1 MPTPKE
7 VFENPKKF
15 LAHLQSQNLEGQF
28 FERKEVRDDSK
39 TQRDNIREKIIQTIS
54 GFANSNRDGGLLVLG
69 MADDGTIIG
78 WNHVREEN
86 LNGILQAK
94 EGGLRDHSTITEEF
108 NCKNIQGDDDRI
120 YLLYTP
126 WASNAICETTHS
138 FPKAWKRVGPQ
149 CLRLNEQDRE
159 QLKRDKH
166 IVGFELSRCCPY
178 DAAELD
184 KGVVEEFKRA
194 FLEARDSRYDYTTEE
209 VLCQAG
215 ALIKDNDGYY
225 FTNAGYLFFVS
236 NPRKRFVGAYVRL
249 LRYDVSVEDL
259 RNYGATTLDKDF
271 DGALPNIIRSL
282 RIFLRDSAI
291 FRAFSKRSPSG
302 GFIDEPE
309 YPFIAI
315 DEALV
320 NAIIHRDYG
329 VTNPIRCTAYKDSL
343 AVRNPGSI
351 PQQVPDSFSLHETS
365 LDSVLRNPK
374 IVEWMRIMK
383 DEQGTAFVR
392 ALSEG
397 TRRMRE
403 EMEKLGL
410 PAPHYQTNGYTTVTL
425 WNRIEERLEKYGLS
439 TAGETEEYANLFL
452 IEQSNRLL
460 SRDEFR
466 ELRGNILIAIKDSLQ
481 GHAWFIDYFSFGR
494 IVAHRKGKSLPLS
507 PQVEEIAR
515 IYPAY
520 EFQVRQYA
528 ENLYLC
534 IDYKAELKTSLR

>member
-15 LAHLQSQNLEGQF
+15 LTYLQSQNLGGQF

-39 TQRDNIREKIIQTIS
+39 TQRDNIREKITQTIS

-94 EGGLRDHSTITEEF
+94 EEGLRGHSTITEEF
-108 NCKNIQGDDDRI
+108 HCKNIQGDDDRI

-126 WASNAICETTHS
+126 WTSNAICETTHS
-138 FPKAWKRVGPQ
+138 FPKAWKRDGPR
-149 CLRLNEQDRE
+149 CISLTERDRE
-159 QLKRDKH
+159 QLKRDKR
-166 IVGFELSRCCPY
+166 IVDFELSYCCAY
-178 DAAELD
+178 DADELD
-184 KGVVEEFKRA
+184 KGVVEEFKKA
-194 FLEARDSRYDYTTEE
+194 FLETRDSQYDYTTEE
-209 VLCQAG
+209 VLFQAG
-215 ALIKDNDGYY
+215 ALIKENGKYA

-271 DGALPNIIRSL
+271 DGALPNIVRNL
-282 RIFLRDSAI
+282 RTFFNDSAI
-291 FRAFSKRSPSG
+291 FRTLSKRNQNG

-315 DEALV
+315 DEAFV
-320 NAIIHRDYG
+320 NAVVHRDYG
-329 VTNPIRCTAYKDSL
+329 VSNPIRCTVYRDSL

-365 LDSVLRNPK
+365 LDSVLRNPR

-383 DEQGTAFVR
+383 DEQGTPFVR

-397 TRRMRE
+397 TRRMLE
-403 EMEKLGL
+403 EMEQLGL
-410 PAPHYQTNGYTTVTL
+410 PAPHYRTNSDTTVTL
-425 WNRIEERLEKYGLS
+425 QNQIDERLENYSSSALS
-439 TAGETEEYANLFL
+439 EAEE
-452 IEQSNRLL
+452 
-460 SRDEFR
+460 
-466 ELRGNILIAIKDSLQ
+466 
-481 GHAWFIDYFSFGR
+481 
-494 IVAHRKGKSLPLS
+494 
-507 PQVEEIAR
+507 
-515 IYPAY
+515 
-520 EFQVRQYA
+520 
-528 ENLYLC
+528 
-534 IDYKAELKTSLR
+534 